1 MYLKTNKPIFDG
13 NADDKITQLA
23 NYNENLKE
31 EIAFR
36 LNTLSKRIDSLYVL
50 IEKLQGGEQ

>member
-1 MYLKTNKPIFDG
+1 MYLKTNKPMLGGSNEENIER
-13 NADDKITQLA
+13 LA

-36 LNTLSKRIDSLYVL
+36 LDYLAKRIDSLYVMVD
-50 IEKLQGGEQ
+50 KLKGDE